1 MIAFIVIYCLFLVV
15 YFFTRPGHDIADK
28 TTKKQLWIR
37 AINKYIMAT
46 MYMVYAIVMYIKK
59 DYQFLSYHTIFLIAL
74 FFAYLGDI
82 FLVFDL
88 NRGGDYFLAGNF
100 IFAFYYITLFV
111 AEGLTIANF
120 FWLFIIW
127 AVMLGSF
134 IFASNK
140 FPKVFKL
147 GKMKFPMTFYLSSI
161 MLHGSCGIGAMI
173 LLPSVRTLVLGI
185 GSVMFMISDFILTT
199 DKFVIRN
206 NKWIVRANSFFY
218 FIGLLLIALSI
229 AL

>member
-1 MIAFIVIYCLFLVV
+1 MIPFIIVYCLFLVV
-15 YFFTRPGHDIADK
+15 YFFTRPGNDIADK
-28 TTKKQLWIR
+28 GGKKQLWIR

-46 MYMVYAIVMYIKK
+46 MYMVYAIVVFITK
-59 DYQFLSYHTIFLIAL
+59 DFEFLSFHLIFLIAL
-74 FFAYLGDI
+74 FYAYLGDI

-100 IFAFYYITLFV
+100 IFALYYICLFV
-111 AEGLTIANF
+111 DNGLTFANF
-120 FWLFIIW
+120 FWVFINW

-147 GKMKFPMTFYLSSI
+147 GKMKFTMTFYLSSI

-173 LLPSVRTLVLGI
+173 LLKSTAGFVFGL

-218 FIGLLLIALSI
+218 FIGLLLIVLS
-229 AL
+229 LGL

>member
-1 MIAFIVIYCLFLVV
+1 MIAFIIIYCLFLVV

-28 TTKKQLWIR
+28 TTKKDLWIR

-46 MYMVYAIVMYIKK
+46 MYMVYAIVMYIVRG
-59 DYQFLSYHTIFLIAL
+59 YQFLSFDLIFLVAL

-100 IFAFYYITLFV
+100 IFALYYVALFV
-111 AEGLTIANF
+111 DAGLQFSNF
-120 FWLFIIW
+120 YWILLIW
-127 AVMLGSF
+127 AFMLGGF

-140 FPKVFKL
+140 WPKVFKL

-161 MLHGSCGIGAMI
+161 MLHGSCGIGAII

-185 GSVMFMISDFILTT
+185 GSVMFMISDFILTI
-199 DKFVIRN
+199 DKFVIKN

>member
-1 MIAFIVIYCLFLVV
+1 MVLFTIIYCLFLVV
-15 YFFTRPGHDIADK
+15 YFFTRPGNDIADK
-28 TTKKQLWIR
+28 CSKKQLWIR

-46 MYMVYAIVMYIKK
+46 MYMVYAIVMFITK
-59 DYQFLSYHTIFLIAL
+59 DFQFLSFHLIFLIAL
-74 FFAYLGDI
+74 FYAYLGDI

-88 NRGGDYFLAGNF
+88 NRGGDYFLSGNF
-100 IFAFYYITLFV
+100 IFAIYYICLFV
-111 AEGLTIANF
+111 DAGHSFADF
-120 FWLFIIW
+120 YWVFIIW
-127 AVMLGSF
+127 AVMLGGF
-134 IFASNK
+134 ILASNK
-140 FPKVFKL
+140 LPKVFKL

-173 LLPSVRTLVLGI
+173 LLNSTAGFVLGL

-229 AL
+229 GL

>member
-1 MIAFIVIYCLFLVV
+1 MIPFIIIYCLFLIV
-15 YFFTRPGHDIADK
+15 YFFTRPGNDITDNGS
-28 TTKKQLWIR
+28 KKHFWIR

-46 MYMVYAIVMYIKK
+46 MYMVYAIVVFVIK
-59 DYQFLSYHTIFLIAL
+59 DFDFLSFNLIFLIGL

-100 IFAFYYITLFV
+100 IFTLYYVCIFV
-111 AEGLTIANF
+111 NEGYTFTNYY
-120 FWLFIIW
+120 WVFIVW
-127 AVMLGSF
+127 AVMLGMF
-134 IFASNK
+134 VFASNK

-161 MLHGSCGIGAMI
+161 MLHGSCGIGAMV
-173 LLPSVRTLVLGI
+173 LLNSTAGFVLGL
-185 GSVMFMISDFILTT
+185 GSVMFMISDFILTI
-199 DKFVIRN
+199 DKFVFRK

-229 AL
+229 GL